1 MCVCM
6 WNAYTHTLQ
15 VKPKTTQPLYFKRSH
30 ENIVSKLQICIKE
43 TGSQALKKPEVVP
56 SHFSEHLRMRLRT
69 NVIHTGQG
77 KLWASNLS
85 AHSLLPMQDPPQFF
99 TCVMYT
105 TKKLGRNWKY
115 VLVSAMANLP

>member
-1 MCVCM
+1 MNEGVGVCVCVHVECLH
-6 WNAYTHTLQ
+6 THTASEA
-15 VKPKTTQPLYFKRSH
+15 KDNTTKRSH

-56 SHFSEHLRMRLRT
+56 SHFSEHLRTRLRT

-99 TCVMYT
+99 
-105 TKKLGRNWKY
+105 Y
-115 VLVSAMANLP
+115 VHNVHN